1 MWAEITYPFPNFNGC
16 TFEAREWISHF
27 IPSQIA
33 KFMGPTWG
41 PPGSCRPQMG
51 PMLAPWTLLSGI
63 LYCTSDYLSMLRLK
77 LTHVNKKA
85 GKRVPAEVGH
95 VPADT
100 QRNHYIDVPLNILIT
115 AMSHGHIGVQITD
128 NTIICSTVYPDK
140 KFKTSKLLIT
150 AAFTG
155 NLG

>member
-16 TFEAREWISHF
+16 TFEAKSFHP
-27 IPSQIA
+27 IPDSKVHGA
-33 KFMGPTWG
+33 NMGP
-41 PPGSCRPQMG
+41 PESCRPQMG

-85 GKRVPAEVGH
+85 GKRVPDEVGH

-115 AMSHGHIGVQITD
+115 AMSHGHLGVQITD
-128 NTIICSTVYPDK
+128 NTIICSTAYPDK
-140 KFKTSKLLIT
+140 EVKTSKVLIT
-150 AAFTG
+150 APFTG